1 MDKAEHIEWM
11 YREAC
16 VRLHKQQVTDL
27 APTKG
32 PWFQLAN
39 LIEDLF
45 PDEVK
50 DYRKR
55 MGVDDPSPPSDP
67 SRLP

>member
-1 MDKAEHIEWM
+1 MSNTAEHIEWM

-16 VRLHKQQVTDL
+16 VQVHKQQKKDA

-32 PWFQLAN
+32 PWYTLAN
-39 LIEDLF
+39 LIEDLY

-50 DYRKR
+50 AYRVR
-55 MGVDDPSPPSDP
+55 MGVDP
-67 SRLP
+67 